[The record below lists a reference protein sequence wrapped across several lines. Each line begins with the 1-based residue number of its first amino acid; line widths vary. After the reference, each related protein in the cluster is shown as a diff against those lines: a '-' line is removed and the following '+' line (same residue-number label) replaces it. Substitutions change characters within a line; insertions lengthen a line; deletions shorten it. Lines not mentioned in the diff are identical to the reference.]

1 MAGGDRKVVVG
12 AVHAAPVLLD
22 VEATVELACER
33 IAAAGREGVG
43 LLVFPEVFVPGF
55 PYWINLYAPDAQFE
69 LLARYAEA
77 SIAVPGPQVA
87 RVQRAARAAGVHVV
101 LGVSER
107 DGGSCFNTQ
116 VFVDGDGS
124 YLGKHR
130 KLQPT
135 HAERFVWA
143 QGDGSTL
150 RTFETA
156 VGRVGGLICWEHTM
170 NLARHALAL
179 KGEQIHASSWPGLE
193 AARNLTGF
201 FDMQVEAL
209 SRAQAISNQCF
220 VVVAGS
226 PVTQQM
232 LDLMEAAAGPQ
243 PHLGTGGGYSAVIAP
258 MGNHVVEPLKGPH
271 EGLLIAEIDLAE
283 IDGLKLLTDAGG
295 HFSRREVLR
304 MTLDETPYTALERL
318 APQAPDAPLAPPETG
333 A

>member
-1 MAGGDRKVVVG
+1 VSASRTVRVG
-12 AVHAAPVLLD
+12 AAHAAPLLLD
-22 VEATVELACER
+22 VDATIDKACEL
-33 IAAAGREGVG
+33 IARAGREGVE

-55 PYWINLYAPDAQFE
+55 PYFINLYAPDAQFE

-77 SIAVPGPQVA
+77 SIAVPGPEVA
-87 RVQRAARAAGVHVV
+87 RVQQAARAAGVHVV

-107 DGGSCFNTQ
+107 DGGSSFNTQ
-116 VFVDGDGS
+116 VFIDGEGR

-135 HAERFVWA
+135 HAERFVWM

-150 RTFETA
+150 QTFDTA

-193 AARNLTGF
+193 AAKNLSGL

-209 SRAQAISNQCF
+209 SRAQALSNQCF
-220 VVVAGS
+220 IVVAGS
-226 PVTQQM
+226 PVTRQM
-232 LDLMEAAAGPQ
+232 LDVMEAAAGPQ

-258 MGNHVVEPLKGPH
+258 LGTHVVEPLSGPD
-271 EGLLIAEIDLAE
+271 EGLLVAGIDLAE
-283 IDGLKLLTDAGG
+283 IDALKLLVDAGG

-304 MTLDETPYTALERL
+304 MTLDEQPYAALERL
-318 APQAPDAPLAPPETG
+318 DPQPPAAPQEPPR
-333 A
+333 